1 MEGIDTVLVTR
12 ATGFIGAHIV
22 DGLLKKGVTVRG
34 TTRSLAKAEQMKAA
48 RPEHALKL
56 HFVQMRDFSGDV
68 NFSEAVAGVD
78 AIVHTASPLTY
89 DTTDNEKELI
99 LPAINGVKA
108 ILSAAA
114 NTGKVKRVVLT
125 SSFAS
130 VIDIGRNAGPGFTY
144 TAQHWNPLT
153 YEEAIAPE
161 TNAVVA
167 YRGSKKFAELEAW
180 NFVEREKPSFDLVA
194 FCPPMTFGPIA
205 HPVLEPSQLN
215 ESNARLWD
223 VAVGQPLPEARVP
236 VWIDVRD
243 LAAMHVEA
251 VFSDKAGGKRY
262 VPASPG
268 KYLYELAASVLRSHF
283 PAAIGQVVEIDEA
296 SPPVG
301 YYLDGKAVTED
312 LGIQY
317 RDFETTVVDLFGSL
331 EALEIYPWKAS

>member
-1 MEGIDTVLVTR
+1 M
-12 ATGFIGAHIV
+12 
-22 DGLLKKGVTVRG
+22 
-34 TTRSLAKAEQMKAA
+34 
-48 RPEHALKL
+48 
-56 HFVQMRDFSGDV
+56 
-68 NFSEAVAGVD
+68 
-78 AIVHTASPLTY
+78 TY
-89 DTTDNEKELI
+89 DTKDNEKELI
-99 LPAINGVKA
+99 IPAINGVKA

-114 NTGKVKRVVLT
+114 KTGNVKRIVLT

-153 YEEAIAPE
+153 YEEAVAPG

-180 NFVEREKPSFDLVA
+180 NFVEREKPSFDLVT

-223 VAVGQPLPEARVP
+223 VATGKPLPEARVP

-251 VFSDKAGGKRY
+251 VFCTKAGGKRY
-262 VPASPG
+262 VPAAPDEYS
-268 KYLYELAASVLRSHF
+268 YELAASILRSRF
-283 PAAIGQVVEIDEA
+283 PAAGEQVVEIDEA
-296 SPPVG
+296 IPPES
-301 YYLDGKAVTED
+301 YDLDGKAVTED

-317 RDFETTVVDLFGSL
+317 RDFGTTLVDLFESL
-331 EALEIYPWKAS
+331 DRLGMSPWIKTSAQEL